1 MRNQRNEGFTLIEMI
16 VTVAIIASLA
26 AILVPI
32 VSSELGDT
40 AQSRALGDAQRIGT
54 AITQYIKDT
63 RYFPT
68 GATGTESFEILIG
81 DGTAID
87 AADNALLDDGGA
99 TGNLLDFL
107 TNGAAN
113 GGTLWNGPYMSEVPA
128 DPWGN
133 HFVVSVEG
141 YGPTVDER
149 VWVISAGPDG
159 EITTAAAAFELADDD
174 IGILID

>member
-1 MRNQRNEGFTLIEMI
+1 MVSHRKREQGFTLIEMI

-40 AQSRALGDAQRIGT
+40 AQSRAIGDAQRIGT
-54 AITQYIKDT
+54 AVTQYIKDT
-63 RYFPT
+63 RLFPT
-68 GATGTESFEILIG
+68 GTEGAETVELLRGEGNDPGANAMEEG
-81 DGTAID
+81 DGD
-87 AADNALLDDGGA
+87 VEELL
-99 TGNLLDFL
+99 NYL
-107 TNGAAN
+107 TDGAAN
-113 GGTLWNGPYMSEVPA
+113 GGALWNGPYMQQIPA

-133 HFVVSVEG
+133 RFYVNVNG
-141 YGPTVDER
+141 YYDNAEY

-159 EITTAAAAFELADDD
+159 DIETAPEDVQLQGDD